1 MTVSPTVA
9 EFERAPAEWDGFVRQ
24 HAGSF
29 CHLWGWRAVMADVM
43 GHRVRYRAAWSEAG
57 ELVGV
62 NPLVEIETRLFGHF
76 LLSMPFLNVGGV
88 GSDAARRALAEDARA
103 LAQAARVDLLELR
116 VREPLEAGLA
126 VSARKITVERELPA
140 TVGALW
146 DALGSKVRSQVKRP
160 QKEGM
165 EVRVGPD
172 EMTGF
177 YDVFARNMRDLGTPV
192 LPLGFFE
199 AARRNLP
206 EEIVFTTV
214 RHEGRV
220 AAGACGFVFGG
231 RYEMTWASSLRE
243 LNRLAPNMLLY
254 WGCMEEM
261 TRRGVRTF
269 DFGRCTPGGG
279 THRFKLQW
287 GGRDV
292 PLPWAQWSASGVAA
306 TPSPDR
312 PIFRLA
318 TAVWS
323 RLPLAVT
330 NRLGPW
336 LATRLP

>member
-1 MTVSPTVA
+1 
-9 EFERAPAEWDGFVRQ
+9 
-24 HAGSF
+24 
-29 CHLWGWRAVMADVM
+29 
-43 GHRVRYRAAWSEAG
+43 
-57 ELVGV
+57 
-62 NPLVEIETRLFGHF
+62 
-76 LLSMPFLNVGGV
+76 MPFLNAGGPL
-88 GSDAARRALAEDARA
+88 GSPSARSALAEDARA
-103 LAQAARVDLLELR
+103 LARAARVDLLELR
-116 VREPLEAGLA
+116 VREPLDSGLT
-126 VSARKITVERELPA
+126 VSDRKITVVRELPPTA
-140 TVGALW
+140 AALW

-172 EMTGF
+172 ELSGF
-177 YDVFARNMRDLGTPV
+177 YGVFARNMRDLGTPV
-192 LPLGFFE
+192 LPLGFFD
-199 AARRNLP
+199 AARRQLEN
-206 EEIVFTTV
+206 EIVFTTV

-220 AAGACGFVFGG
+220 VAGGCGFVLGG
-231 RYEMTWASSLRE
+231 AYEMTWASSLRE

-261 TRRGVRTF
+261 VRRGVSTF

-292 PLPWAQWSASGVAA
+292 LLPWAQWSASGVAA

-323 RLPLAVT
+323 RLPLMVT
-330 NRLGPW
+330 NRLGPY
-336 LATRLP
+336 LAARIP